1 MKTSIH
7 RTVFGLLLGASALVL
22 AACITVGRDF
32 PRDSVGLIKPGAT
45 TQEDIRKIFGGP
57 VRTGIDDGRLTW
69 TYLDYRA
76 SLGGSVEGADLV
88 VKFDDRNRV
97 SSYSFNSTDTGRK
110 LR

>member
-1 MKTSIH
+1 MKTTIH
-7 RTVFGLLLGASALVL
+7 RAARGLLLGASALALV
-22 AACITVGRDF
+22 ACITVGRDF
-32 PRDSVGLIKPGAT
+32 PRDSVILIKPGAT
-45 TQEDIRKIFGGP
+45 TQEDIRKIFGDP
-57 VRTGIDDGRLTW
+57 VRTGIDDGKLTW

-97 SSYSFNSTDTGRK
+97 STFSFNSTDVGRK